1 MSKHIFTADIDSSK
15 KLFCEL
21 DNYMKENVL
30 NEKDKFI
37 CQHEEECA
45 SSCRDKDINFY
56 AGQLH
61 HVGPLYDLKRDGK
74 PFRIMIS
81 GGEYG
86 KEAGLISV
94 EKRTDIITGLNPGNP
109 HMRGTLCLLQML
121 LGKEPQ
127 NGKLETTIDGES
139 CRILAAFSLAN
150 FLLCRAGGKDS
161 TGEEDST
168 GNPTEPMLKNCSNH
182 FDATLKILQPD
193 ILITQGARSRDAKF
207 FKKFYGIEKWIDLAN
222 PEPLKIC
229 IEGNKNKEGKQ
240 KETLLLPL
248 YHPSYNRHPHELH
261 KYFWGESE
269 EARENYL
276 KPAVKKLLEEY
287 DKIYGA

>member
-121 LGKEPQ
+121 LGQEPQ

-168 GNPTEPMLKNCSNH
+168 GDPTEPMLKNCSNH
-182 FDATLKILQPD
+182 FQKTIEILQPQMI
-193 ILITQGARSRDAKF
+193 ILQGVRAQQF
-207 FKKFYGIEKWIDLAN
+207 FRERYDIDLNYAN
-222 PEPLKIC
+222 PKIET
-229 IEGNKNKEGKQ
+229 IKVGGKSI
-240 KETLLLPL
+240 LVLPL
-248 YHPSYNRHPHELH
+248 YHPSYPNPENLGVVQGIQQYKLMSNRLLT
-261 KYFWGESE
+261 
-269 EARENYL
+269 NY
-276 KPAVKKLLEEY
+276 
-287 DKIYGA
+287 